1 MIALINKVTGNLL
14 ILNKAATT
22 KQHIL
27 AEALKMAT
35 QKSLNEV
42 TIGEL
47 AKASDMSKSG
57 LFAHFKSKENLQISV
72 VDYASDLFIERVIN
86 PVSDISDPLKRLKM
100 LASNWLDWY
109 DGSARSCLFIIATAE
124 FDDQPGPVRD
134 ALHHQQERWIV
145 YLETVTYAIVESG
158 QFQSDTDIHQFIF
171 ELYSLY
177 LGSQKFYWLGK
188 EDKQR
193 TRFQNGLNRLIRQYL
208 A

>member
-1 MIALINKVTGNLL
+1 M
-14 ILNKAATT
+14 NKAAAT

-35 QKSLNEV
+35 HKSLNEV

-72 VDYASDLFIERVIN
+72 VDYASELFVERVIQ
-86 PVSDISDPLKRLKM
+86 PTAHIEDALTKLTSM
-100 LASNWLDWY
+100 ASNWLDWY
-109 DGSARSCLFIIATAE
+109 DGSARSCLFIIATVE

-134 ALHHQQERWIV
+134 ALHRQQDRWIA
-145 YLETVTYAIVESG
+145 YLESVTKAIVASG
-158 QFQSDTDIHQFIF
+158 QFRADTDAQQFIF

-193 TRFQNGLNRLIRQYL
+193 SRFQSGLNRLIQQYRI
-208 A
+208 